1 MSSSCIFP
9 RSIPAAGVARVHFL
23 KSVLAL
29 VGLMACGSIA
39 AAAAAPAAPVAARRL
54 LLDGVLAGPD
64 VIAVGERGTILR
76 SPDQGTHWERI
87 ESPTRATLTGVSFV
101 PVAAPQLGWA
111 VGHDAVILATADGGR
126 SWTKPY
132 QGENLQDSFLDVLA
146 LDAQRVIAVGAYGL
160 AVVSVD
166 GGQTWTRKKFT
177 AEDTH
182 FNRIT
187 RGPTGTLYL
196 AGERGTL
203 LRSENLGESWQPIA
217 APYGGS
223 FYGVLPLD
231 ARTLV
236 AHGLRGHAYVSS
248 DDGASWQAV
257 SSPEPALLATAV
269 RLKGGQLVF
278 SGQARTLWVSRDQGR
293 TMNPLAGALSTGVA
307 ELLELPNGNL
317 LALGEAGATILPS
330 P

>member
-1 MSSSCIFP
+1 MFP
-9 RSIPAAGVARVHFL
+9 RSIPAAGGARVHFL

-39 AAAAAPAAPVAARRL
+39 VAAAAPGAPVAARRL

-126 SWTKPY
+126 IWTKPY

-217 APYGGS
+217 SPYEGS

-257 SSPEPALLATAV
+257 SAPEPALLATAV

-293 TMNPLAGALSTGVA
+293 TLNPLAGALSTGVA